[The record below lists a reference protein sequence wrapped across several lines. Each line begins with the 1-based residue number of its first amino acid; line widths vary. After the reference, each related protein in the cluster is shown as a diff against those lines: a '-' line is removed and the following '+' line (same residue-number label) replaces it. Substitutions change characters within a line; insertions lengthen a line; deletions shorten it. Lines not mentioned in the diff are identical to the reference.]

1 MSDLDAP
8 VGLVKLEQMYDY
20 RTTILYAKKAV
31 IEGMPA

>member
-8 VGLVKLEQMYDY
+8 VGHVKLKQTEID
-20 RTTILYAKKAV
+20 RTTGLYAKEAM